1 MSGFT
6 HLHVHTEYSLLDG
19 MCKIEE
25 IVPRAKEL
33 GMEALAITDH
43 GVMYGALEFYRTALR
58 HGIKPLI
65 GCEVYVAPEDR
76 FAHSPR
82 ASSHPSHL
90 VLLARNE
97 TGYKNLIQLTTK
109 AHLEGFYYKP
119 RGDKELLR
127 QCGEGLTA
135 LSACGSGEV
144 PRLIQNK
151 QMDAARATARWYKDT
166 FGPHYYLELQRHVAL
181 PELEVANQGL
191 IALGRELDIELV
203 ATNDLHYIYRED
215 ATAQEVLLC
224 IQTGTTM
231 DDPKRMRMGG
241 DDFYLKSGQEMMT
254 LFADVPAAVRNTER
268 VAADCAFDLKNEG
281 FHLPHFEVPQGYTAQ
296 AYLAALCKEGMQ
308 RRYANITTELQ
319 ARLEHEL
326 RIIHEMGFDVY
337 FLIVWDLIR
346 YAKSKDI
353 WWNVRGSAAGSIVA
367 YSLGLTNLEPL
378 SSGLIF
384 ERFLNPGRVTMPDID
399 LDFPDDRRAEMIEYA
414 IQQYGNDRVAQII
427 TFGTLAA
434 RAAIRDVGR
443 ALGLPPGEV
452 DRLAKCVPLGPKVK
466 LKDALESSQE
476 LRSAY
481 EQDDYIRDLIDKAL
495 RLEGVSR
502 HASTHAAGVV
512 IADKPLTEYV
522 PVQRMPKA
530 IRPGGTGAGPNGV
543 EEQITQYSMG
553 VLEDIGLLKID
564 FLGLATLTIMR
575 RAVDLINARHGT
587 SLHLDNIPY
596 DEPAVYELLST
607 GNVSG
612 LFQVES
618 AGMRR
623 VLQDLQPSSFEDV
636 VALISL
642 YRPGPMQFIN
652 SYVARKHGRE
662 EVQYIHPSLEP
673 ILRET
678 YGIIVY
684 QEQLI
689 RVARDI
695 AGYTD
700 AEADLMR
707 RAVGK
712 KKEKELK
719 EQHDKFVHGAVER
732 GMPQDKAEEIFSAIE
747 FFANYGFNKA
757 HAASYAV
764 ITGQTAYLKAH
775 YPVEYMTALL
785 CVERHNPEKIG
796 ALVGECRRLGI
807 QILPP
812 DVSHSEIDFTIED
825 LTQPE
830 QGMAFA
836 PASDQDNTGATEG
849 AGLHAGTETP
859 PFVSRSETQAASAI
873 RFGLGAIKN
882 VGEGALQIILQARA
896 EGGPFAGV
904 ADFSRRVDLRQV
916 NKRALECLIKA
927 GALDAFA
934 ERPKLLAIMD
944 RMLGLSSMHHEA
956 KAIGQLTF
964 DALQLDGSQDTE
976 LVSDMLYVPPVSQKD
991 VLAWE
996 KELLGTYTSEHPLQR
1011 LAQDASRGLTPLDQ
1025 IDDSLV
1031 GHKVTIGGMV
1041 IRTRTITT
1049 HKGAEMAFVELEDLT
1064 DSVDVV
1070 VFPKTYKECKDL
1082 LGEDR
1087 LVVVQGRADTRDGS
1101 VQVIA
1106 DTVEDCALSDAGNA
1120 PYRPRVAPRSGRTP
1134 NGAGQP
1140 SALAT
1145 NGAQTGPH
1153 RPAQTGPHRPAQTGA
1168 GRTPPQVRLIEIN
1181 LHCSG
1186 NREADTRLMQRVY
1199 EMLTQHPGADRFC
1212 FHVISDVGR
1221 VQLEFPNVTT
1231 HLEPELE
1238 DLLQSALGENAVRVQ
1253 WVEA

>member
-1 MSGFT
+1 
-6 HLHVHTEYSLLDG
+6 V
-19 MCKIEE
+19 
-25 IVPRAKEL
+25 
-33 GMEALAITDH
+33 
-43 GVMYGALEFYRTALR
+43 
-58 HGIKPLI
+58 
-65 GCEVYVAPEDR
+65 
-76 FAHSPR
+76 
-82 ASSHPSHL
+82 
-90 VLLARNE
+90 
-97 TGYKNLIQLTTK
+97 
-109 AHLEGFYYKP
+109 
-119 RGDKELLR
+119 
-127 QCGEGLTA
+127 
-135 LSACGSGEV
+135 
-144 PRLIQNK
+144 
-151 QMDAARATARWYKDT
+151 
-166 FGPHYYLELQRHVAL
+166 
-181 PELEVANQGL
+181 
-191 IALGRELDIELV
+191 
-203 ATNDLHYIYRED
+203 
-215 ATAQEVLLC
+215 
-224 IQTGTTM
+224 
-231 DDPKRMRMGG
+231 
-241 DDFYLKSGQEMMT
+241 
-254 LFADVPAAVRNTER
+254 ER
-268 VAADCAFDLKNEG
+268 
-281 FHLPHFEVPQGYTAQ
+281 
-296 AYLAALCKEGMQ
+296 
-308 RRYANITTELQ
+308 
-319 ARLEHEL
+319 ARL
-326 RIIHEMGFDVY
+326 
-337 FLIVWDLIR
+337 
-346 YAKSKDI
+346 
-353 WWNVRGSAAGSIVA
+353 GSIVA

-399 LDFPDDRRAEMIEYA
+399 LDFPDDRRAEMIGYA
-414 IQQYGNDRVAQII
+414 IQQYGKDRVAQII

-443 ALGLPPGEV
+443 VLGLPPGEV

-530 IRPGGTGAGPNGV
+530 VRPGGTGAVPNGV
-543 EEQITQYSMG
+543 EELITQYSMG

-587 SLHLDNIPY
+587 LLRLDNIPY

-642 YRPGPMQFIN
+642 YRPGPMQFID

-719 EQHDKFVHGAVER
+719 EQHDKFVRGAVER
-732 GMPQDKAEEIFSAIE
+732 GMPQEKAEEIFSAIE

-807 QILPP
+807 QVLPP
-812 DVSHSEIDFTIED
+812 DVSRSEIDFAIED
-825 LTQPE
+825 LAPPTQ
-830 QGMAFA
+830 GTALA
-836 PASDQDNTGATEG
+836 PALGPGSMGPTKGTG
-849 AGLHAGTETP
+849 P
-859 PFVSRSETQAASAI
+859 PAASLGDTQAASAI

-896 EGGPFAGV
+896 EGAPFAGV

-934 ERPKLLAIMD
+934 ERAKLLAAMD
-944 RMLGLSSMHHEA
+944 RMLGLSSRHHEA

-964 DALQLDGSQDTE
+964 DALQLDGSQDAD
-976 LVSDMLYVPPVSQKD
+976 LVSDALYVPPISQKD

-1011 LAQDASRGLTPLDQ
+1011 LAQDASWDLTPLDQ
-1025 IDDSLV
+1025 VDESLV
-1031 GHKVTIGGMV
+1031 GHRVTIGGMV
-1041 IRTRTITT
+1041 IRARTITT
-1049 HKGAEMAFVELEDLT
+1049 HKGDEMAFVELEDLT
-1064 DSVDVV
+1064 GSMDVV
-1070 VFPKTYKECKDL
+1070 VFPKTFKQCREL
-1082 LGEDR
+1082 LSEDR
-1087 LVVVQGRADTRDGS
+1087 LVVVQGKADTRDGS

-1106 DTVEDCALSDAGNA
+1106 DTVEDYALSDAGTA

-1140 SALAT
+1140 STLAT

-1153 RPAQTGPHRPAQTGA
+1153 RPAKTGA

-1238 DLLQSALGENAVRVQ
+1238 GLLQSALGENAVRVQ